1 MTWLS
6 NRVMEGMAKD
16 ILTFFIFICTQSQL
30 DYAVLWAKF
39 CTGMR
44 FGTLPSMHSNKVC
57 WPGNSRKALKPGE
70 HININKPWRWFTNER
85 QQGKVA
91 LLSWRI
97 SNPLYNTRNTL
108 RRTRVITCY
117 RSCWAL
123 RWLTPPFSVIARG
136 HGFFVYSSVCKGGH
150 LYPFARAVCQM
161 ALSTFRVTK
170 ENTFIWDL
178 ITIICLIK
186 WEFATWILHEHVSL

>member
-1 MTWLS
+1 M
-6 NRVMEGMAKD
+6 
-16 ILTFFIFICTQSQL
+16 SQTL
-30 DYAVLWAKF
+30 HWYAVWHVAIRAQPQSLL
-39 CTGMR
+39 T
-44 FGTLPSMHSNKVC
+44 
-57 WPGNSRKALKPGE
+57 RKRLK
-70 HININKPWRWFTNER
+70 RWFTNKR

-117 RSCWAL
+117 RSCWAP
-123 RWLTPPFSVIARG
+123 RWLTPPFSATARG
-136 HGFFVYSSVCKGGH
+136 HGVFVYSSVCKGGH
-150 LYPFARAVCQM
+150 LYPFARTVCQM
-161 ALSTFRVTK
+161 ALSAFGVTK